1 MSEQPE
7 HICKRAPPSCLCY
20 GFVDYANDDCC
31 IHGGGLE
38 IPRCECGRFVKWEL
52 LKTDFSQ
59 LADLI
64 DNSKRIVFLTGAG
77 VSVASGLPTY
87 TNDDGE
93 RDPATFDS
101 SSPEYRVITE
111 ELEGLIKGASP
122 CNAHKLPKVLLDA
135 GKDTYVI
142 TQNVDGL
149 YQRAG
154 FPESNLIEMHGN
166 YDRGNIV
173 AFDNRVDL
181 RLFKLAQGLVE
192 GADLVIIMGTGLW
205 VYPFASL
212 GDINPVV
219 AVVNKGDISC
229 EEDPFFRP
237 VVRSREDCELLSSW
251 LIDIF
256 SR

>member
-1 MSEQPE
+1 MSPPGFQQLLQALRCLWPFFHYYNIALFESRSFPFYSRPPVYQQQARCFQPG
-7 HICKRAPPSCLCY
+7 RQQNTLRNLYMNSGQWTLS
-20 GFVDYANDDCC
+20 NDDCC

-122 CNAHKLPKVLLDA
+122 CNAHKLPKVLLDPR
-135 GKDTYVI
+135 KDTYVI

-149 YQRAG
+149 YQR
-154 FPESNLIEMHGN
+154 PS
-166 YDRGNIV
+166 V
-173 AFDNRVDL
+173 
-181 RLFKLAQGLVE
+181 
-192 GADLVIIMGTGLW
+192 
-205 VYPFASL
+205 S
-212 GDINPVV
+212 
-219 AVVNKGDISC
+219 
-229 EEDPFFRP
+229 RP
-237 VVRSREDCELLSSW
+237 VGAECD
-251 LIDIF
+251 
-256 SR
+256 